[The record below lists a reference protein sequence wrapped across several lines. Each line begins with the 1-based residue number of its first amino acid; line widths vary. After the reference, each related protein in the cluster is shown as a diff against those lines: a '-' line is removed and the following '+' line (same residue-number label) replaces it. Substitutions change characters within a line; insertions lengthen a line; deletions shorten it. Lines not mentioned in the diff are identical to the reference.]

1 VTLARGRKRRLIVPR
16 GSLADG
22 QGPFDS
28 LEGLK
33 AAGHGGR
40 ITASLLFALGLHVAL
55 GGAASRQH
63 DARPP
68 PMPVIHPQIQATLQT
83 QPKPPLPPRE
93 PPKPR
98 APAARAE
105 HLSRAPP
112 APAQAGRV
120 IAQAPADNSPADL
133 TGFDLVVGQ
142 GTSYAGGLSSAKG
155 TSTKAVEGQQGRVGG
170 IVNGA
175 AQDLSRPAGL
185 LRRDWSGCPW
195 PDAAQDSD
203 LREAAVTV
211 RVTVGKDGSLQ
222 SVDTL
227 NAPPGG
233 FAESTRGCLSRE
245 PFRPAL
251 DSSGAAIPDT
261 HLLVVHFVR

>member
-1 VTLARGRKRRLIVPR
+1 VNRGRKRRLIIPR

-28 LEGLK
+28 LQDLK

-40 ITASLLFALGLHVAL
+40 IAASLLFAFGLHAAL

-63 DARPP
+63 DAPPP
-68 PMPVIHPQIQATLQT
+68 PMPAIHPQIQATLQA
-83 QPKPPLPPRE
+83 PRPLAAPPESPR
-93 PPKPR
+93 PR
-98 APAARAE
+98 VPAARAE

-120 IAQAPADNSPADL
+120 IAQAPAVNSPADL

-142 GTSYAGGLSSAKG
+142 GTTYAGGLSAAKG
-155 TSTKAVEGQQGRVGG
+155 TSSKAVEGQQARVGG
-170 IVNGA
+170 VVNGA

-222 SVDTL
+222 SVETL

-233 FAESTRGCLSRE
+233 FAESTRGCLGRE

-251 DSSGAAIPDT
+251 DRSGAPLEDT

>member
-1 VTLARGRKRRLIVPR
+1 VTLSRGRKRRLVIPR

-28 LEGLK
+28 LQSLR

-40 ITASLLFALGLHVAL
+40 FPAALLFALGLHAAL

-63 DARPP
+63 EAPP
-68 PMPVIHPQIQATLQT
+68 QPGPAVHPQIQATLQA
-83 QPKPPLPPRE
+83 PAVKPPAAEPPR
-93 PPKPR
+93 PR
-98 APAARAE
+98 IPAARTE

-120 IAQAPADNSPADL
+120 IAQARADNSPADL

-142 GTSYAGGLSSAKG
+142 GTTYAGGLSSAKG
-155 TSTKAVEGQQGRVGG
+155 TSSKAVEGQSAKIGG
-170 IVNGA
+170 VSNGA

-222 SVDTL
+222 SVETL
-227 NAPPGG
+227 NVPPGG
-233 FAESTRGCLSRE
+233 FAESTRVCLSRE

-251 DSSGAAIPDT
+251 DQNGAAIPDT

>member
-1 VTLARGRKRRLIVPR
+1 MIARGRKRRLVVAR

-22 QGPFDS
+22 EPPFAAVDR
-28 LEGLK
+28 LGAGRTGCRRAIALLLAFGLHAALGA
-33 AAGHGGR
+33 AAGR
-40 ITASLLFALGLHVAL
+40 
-55 GGAASRQH
+55 
-63 DARPP
+63 RPEHAP
-68 PMPVIHPQIQATLQT
+68 PAKGIVHPQIQATLQAKA
-83 QPKPPLPPRE
+83 PPPPPPLEPPRA
-93 PPKPR
+93 R
-98 APAARAE
+98 VPAARAE

-120 IAQAPADNSPADL
+120 IAQAPDDAPADL

-142 GTSYAGGLSSAKG
+142 GTSYAGGLSSSKG
-155 TSTKAVEGQQGRVGG
+155 TSTKAVEGPAAKVGG
-170 IVNGA
+170 VANGA

-195 PDAAQDSD
+195 PGEAQGGG

-211 RVTVGKDGSLQ
+211 RVTVGKDGALER
-222 SVDTL
+222 VDTL
-227 NAPPGG
+227 QAPPGG
-233 FAESTRGCLSRE
+233 FDEATHDCLSRE

-251 DSSGAAIPDT
+251 DAVGAPVPDT